1 MPYKVQVPNLPG
13 GMVIEIEVET
23 QEDIFREVHFWQSL
37 PTVCPVDDF
46 PTRLLFKNPGDY
58 KYFGLVSSGPVQYEY
73 KVGQHKQGKTLFPK
87 EEWVLWDGTQEI
99 TVWQAGKMTPHGLAL
114 ADRSAKQTGRSAS
127 RPAQAPAS
135 PPTAPDR
142 EPPPPDDDDARLWDH
157 GGEAPVKRIRAKT
170 IQEIATL
177 ALQAFPPR
185 GMADKAIEQMLVL
198 WASELDVLPD
208 GFLSADL
215 SVEQGMVL
223 MEALMYRVKVAGLVA
238 QAYDGQTLAQND
250 NEGRLA
256 RYVSN
261 KRTPFLL
268 GLYEDEKHAI
278 VEGLEKKIADA
289 KVRPDPPGHGGLGS

>member
-37 PTVCPVDDF
+37 PTVCPVDQM
-46 PTRLLFKNPGDY
+46 PTRLLFKSPGDY

-99 TVWQAGKMTPHGLAL
+99 TVWQAGKMTPNGMAL
-114 ADRSAKQTGRSAS
+114 VGRSAQQNGRAVTKPAGA
-127 RPAQAPAS
+127 RPDPQRT

-142 EPPPPDDDDARLWDH
+142 EPPPEDEDDAGLWVH
-157 GGEAPVKRIRAKT
+157 NGPPLAEKIRAKT

-177 ALQAFPPR
+177 AMQAYPPR
-185 GMADKAIEQMLVL
+185 GMADKAIEQMLLL
-198 WASELDVLPD
+198 WASGLDVLPD

-215 SVEQGMVL
+215 SVEQGMDL
-223 MEALMYRVKVAGLVA
+223 MEALTYRVKVAGLVA
-238 QAYDGQTLAQND
+238 RAYDGQTLAQND

-256 RYVSN
+256 RYVS
-261 KRTPFLL
+261 KQRIPFLL

-289 KVRPDPPGHGGLGS
+289 KK

>member
-13 GMVIEIEVET
+13 GMVIEIEAET
-23 QEDIFREVHFWQSL
+23 QEDVFREVHFWQSL

-58 KYFGLVSSGPVQYEY
+58 KYFGLVSSGPVLYEY

-87 EEWVLWDGTQEI
+87 EEWVLWDGSQEI

-114 ADRSAKQTGRSAS
+114 VGRSAQQNGRAVS
-127 RPAQAPAS
+127 KPATKLPAS
-135 PPTAPDR
+135 VPDR
-142 EPPPPDDDDARLWDH
+142 EPPPEDDDAGLWDH
-157 GGEAPVKRIRAKT
+157 AGEAPVEKIRAKT

-185 GMADKAIEQMLVL
+185 GMADKEIDEMLVL
-198 WASELDVLPD
+198 WASGLDVLPA
-208 GFLSADL
+208 GFLMADL
-215 SVEQGMVL
+215 SAQQGMDL
-223 MEALMYRVKVAGLVA
+223 MEALTYRVKVAGLVA
-238 QAYDGQTLAQND
+238 RAYDGQTLAQND

-278 VEGLEKKIADA
+278 VEGLEKKIADTAA
-289 KVRPDPPGHGGLGS
+289 KT